1 MVAVMNIA
9 EIRTITVFVSDQDK
23 AKAFYVGTLGFDV
36 RGDMTMG
43 DNRWLEVA
51 PPGENTTM
59 VLHKPFP
66 GNSAGSTHGVIL
78 GTADLDADCAA
89 LTAAGVDVDG
99 PQDVPWGRQ
108 AMFTDPD
115 GNGFVLLVPAR

>member
-1 MVAVMNIA
+1 MVAGMKIT
-9 EIRTITVFVSDQDK
+9 EIRKLTLFVSDQEK
-23 AKAFYVGTLGFDV
+23 AKGFYTDALGFEV
-36 RGDMTMG
+36 RADIAMG

-66 GNSAGSTHGVIL
+66 GTSAGTTHGVML

-89 LTAAGVDVDG
+89 LKAAGVDVDG

-108 AMFTDPD
+108 ATFADPD
-115 GNGFVLLVPAR
+115 GNGFVLQVPAR